1 VPPENSV
8 VFYQALLAHKIPAEL
23 HIYEKGRHGLG
34 LAKDTPGASTW
45 PDSCLAWL
53 EARGIRPK

>member
-23 HIYEKGRHGLG
+23 HVYEKGRHGLG
-34 LAKDTPGASTW
+34 LAKDTPGADAWPAACLTW
-45 PDSCLAWL
+45 LKSRQILP
-53 EARGIRPK
+53 